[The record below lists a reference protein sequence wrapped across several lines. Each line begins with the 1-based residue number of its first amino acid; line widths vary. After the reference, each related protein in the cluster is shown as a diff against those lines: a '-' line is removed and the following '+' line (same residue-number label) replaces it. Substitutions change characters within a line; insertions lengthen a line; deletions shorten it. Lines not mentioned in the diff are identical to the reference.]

1 MMGRKSIFL
10 FIFLVIISRCNCN
23 PIQVK
28 VERSDR
34 VGEEPT
40 SSTQLET
47 ASSVVF
53 LNRTKYPSLFQSS
66 SSPHR
71 SSNGNSGQFSWSV
84 GNGGSPF
91 GHRWKVPT
99 STTPYHSSPFSI
111 HTSSQTPPS
120 ISSRIIFPNDPI
132 INFKTTIYP
141 GSVSSRP
148 SYGDGDDQDI
158 TGGPREITRYNNIP
172 EYTPPTVNLSINP
185 SSEDDDEDYTD
196 TPNSNNTVTPSTPFP
211 FPDDHSNAIYRSQV
225 LMPPIDPSSGK
236 PSCISSPDE
245 TFCESVNNYPKID
258 LKKDIKMS
266 MTDFREIFGSESIE
280 GRKTYQDDDDL
291 VEERVCRRIP
301 KIVYPQMAR
310 NQANQWVYIVNDV
323 EYVQAVVSE
332 ICEREGKP
340 CNYMDN
346 LPDGTYSRCRQK
358 YSYKKLLAIHPTEQR
373 TYTDTFSFPSCCAC
387 YVKGPGLRL

>member
-1 MMGRKSIFL
+1 MDQVVYCL
-10 FIFLVIISRCNCN
+10 FIWSLITSFCNPN

-28 VERSDR
+28 MERLDR
-34 VGEEPT
+34 VGQEP
-40 SSTQLET
+40 SSAQLEGS
-47 ASSVVF
+47 SSVIF
-53 LNRTKYPSLFQSS
+53 LNRTKLFQP
-66 SSPHR
+66 SPSHR
-71 SSNGNSGQFSWSV
+71 TPNSNSGQFTWTV
-84 GNGGSPF
+84 GSGSPPTS
-91 GHRWKVPT
+91 GHRWKVPS
-99 STTPYHSSPFSI
+99 STTPYYPPPYSI

-120 ISSRIIFPNDPI
+120 ISSRVFFPNDTV
-132 INFKTTIYP
+132 INFKTTIFP
-141 GSVSSRP
+141 GSSFRP
-148 SYGDGDDQDI
+148 GYDGDDDQDV
-158 TGGPREITRYNNIP
+158 TGGPREITRYSKIP
-172 EYTPPTVNLSINP
+172 DHTPPTVNLSINP
-185 SSEDDDEDYTD
+185 ADDDEEDYTD
-196 TPNSNNTVTPSTPFP
+196 PSNSTKPSTSFP
-211 FPDDHSNAIYRSQV
+211 YPDPDHSNAIYRSQV
-225 LMPPIDPSSGK
+225 LMPQIDPSSGK
-236 PSCISSPDE
+236 PSCVSVREE

-266 MTDFREIFGSESIE
+266 MSDFREIFGSESIE

-301 KIVYPQMAR
+301 KIVYPQMAK

-340 CNYMDN
+340 CSYMDS
-346 LPDGTYSRCRQK
+346 LPEGTYSRCRQK